1 MPVLW
6 RRDPGS
12 SQEVQALR
20 GMDGRQTTV
29 SQIKWNGE
37 TAAQRLAELEHY
49 FIQHCKDN
57 QADIRELREA
67 MDLLIDRTKPA
78 KIGFKTD

>member
-37 TAAQRLAELEHY
+37 TAGKAAGREGYQVYPLLH
-49 FIQHCKDN
+49 HC
-57 QADIRELREA
+57 LP
-67 MDLLIDRTKPA
+67 DRYLHR
-78 KIGFKTD
+78 TD

>member
-37 TAAQRLAELEHY
+37 TAGKAAG
-49 FIQHCKDN
+49 
-57 QADIRELREA
+57 REGYQVYP
-67 MDLLIDRTKPA
+67 LLHN
-78 KIGFKTD
+78 